1 MKTLLILFY
10 KNVWDF
16 KKERGIAN
24 YYLRR
29 IMYKKKIRKQRFRAR
44 DYKLLRILNF

>member
-1 MKTLLILFY
+1 MKTLRLFY

-29 IMYKKKIRKQRFRAR
+29 IMYKKK
-44 DYKLLRILNF
+44 D

>member
-29 IMYKKKIRKQRFRAR
+29 IIKKKRLENR
-44 DYKLLRILNF
+44 DFQQGITNFYEF

>member
-29 IMYKKKIRKQRFRAR
+29 IMYKKKKLENR
-44 DYKLLRILNF
+44 DFEQGITNFYEF